1 MQQIEKMRHGET
13 TILGEVVGAGQIW
26 RVAVNGE
33 TKRERE
39 KWSAVTTIGVELI
52 GCRDPSASW
61 PARQTAARKKKPATS
76 VGMTE

>member
-1 MQQIEKMRHGET
+1 MG
-13 TILGEVVGAGQIW
+13 
-26 RVAVNGE
+26 
-33 TKRERE
+33 KRRE

-76 VGMTE
+76 VGMTAWEKIKKTQEGRSKDRPLRRRDG